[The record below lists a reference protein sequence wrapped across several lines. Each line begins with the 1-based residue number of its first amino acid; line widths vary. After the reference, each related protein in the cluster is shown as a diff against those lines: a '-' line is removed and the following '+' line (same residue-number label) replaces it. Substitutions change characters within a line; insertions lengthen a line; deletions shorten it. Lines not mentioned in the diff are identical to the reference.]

1 MKKIFA
7 LMLVFSVAS
16 ASAAF
21 AAATTVSNQTGDV
34 SVGTLIIKTSK
45 NVYFYY
51 KSASD
56 NTGYAVSTYHNK
68 GTKSFGSSSGDA
80 KIYEFAETAKD
91 CPAAPVGTAS
101 ADFTGWSSL

>member
-7 LMLVFSVAS
+7 LMLIFSVAS

-21 AAATTVSNQTGDV
+21 ALTVTNQTGDV
-34 SVGTLIIKTSK
+34 AVGTLTIKTSK

-51 KSASD
+51 KSALD
-56 NTGYAVSTYHNK
+56 NTGYSVSTYHNK

-91 CPAAPVGTAS
+91 CPTAPVGTAS